1 MRISDWSSDVCSS
14 DLIFLMRST
23 LRAIDP
29 QRTRLLIVGDND
41 QLPSV
46 GPGRVLGDMIDS
58 GVIPTVRLT
67 EVYRQKKGGGIGVA
81 AREIINGQIPGTN
94 YTDGEWAVITRQSP
108 DEIVDAVLDLVDGE
122 LREQGYDPMTGVKG
136 MAPIYSGDRQRVVEG
151 KRVSLSVK

>member
-1 MRISDWSSDVCSS
+1 MRFARDETNPIDA
-14 DLIFLMRST
+14 DLVVIDEGSMDDIFLMRST

-81 AREIINGQIPGTN
+81 AREIINGTIPGTKQH
-94 YTDGEWAVITRQSP
+94 DGEWAGITRSEERRVGKECVSTCRSRWSP
-108 DEIVDAVLDLVDGE
+108 
-122 LREQGYDPMTGVKG
+122 
-136 MAPIYSGDRQRVVEG
+136 SH
-151 KRVSLSVK
+151 